1 MHIASC
7 IVTYI
12 AGFVSAILF
21 LRLLIARQ
29 RRRRQKVEMGAGER
43 ERQKKSGLIPSSRRR
58 LRQYSCMDL

>member
-12 AGFVSAILF
+12 AGFVSAIL